1 LNLACLGS
9 GNFLPLV
16 SLRRVLRC
24 VKKTTQSLSV
34 AQAQRQTNRLGSFDM
49 LRHYQ
54 ALDEMTTEVES
65 K

>member
-1 LNLACLGS
+1 MCE
-9 GNFLPLV
+9 
-16 SLRRVLRC
+16 
-24 VKKTTQSLSV
+24 KTTQSLSV